1 MKNNNR
7 FFKSLFFAL
16 VIVVVCASCKDS
28 KSDTITGVTGLV
40 SKSND
45 VKTTQQKSDLDLNKK
60 NEFKFL
66 EKIKSENFPKKDS
79 TNFDNY
85 SKENKLTATEIQLL
99 SLDKIIKNKE
109 VVNVYIN
116 YSLKLSSRFKTL
128 VVSYENGDSELMT
141 ILINYDTNYKIIDS
155 KEIAYDE
162 IAESILRIESA
173 IVANKIIVIESNYS
187 NEEPVL
193 TQTVYTILGNG
204 KITK

>member
-7 FFKSLFFAL
+7 FFKTLFFAL
-16 VIVVVCASCKDS
+16 AIVIVSASCKYN
-28 KSDTITGVTGLV
+28 KSDTITGKTDLGT
-40 SKSND
+40 KSND